1 MSAASRRI
9 SKASYQFLSL
19 TSAKTA
25 QNVLKTAPFQTV
37 RGFST
42 ESGKP
47 FDTTLLFELRYTEVD
62 TKANIHKYKTDTQTL
77 ARWLDTSIT
86 NRGGKA
92 FSFMREVVPKEKGL
106 PFPFVDCYSLDSL
119 INGNKQPIKLPN
131 DLDKLP
137 ENQEMK
143 RPKIIVFSFKHYG
156 FTMLRSWLEP
166 FLSQPDLA
174 DFPLYE
180 ICFIEFSFL
189 SMAKGL
195 FAKNILNL
203 VGQKRINK
211 TFLRFGGIPVSTS
224 VVFNSILF
232 TFIFRVGFC
241 WCSVAA
247 QCVHG
252 LCVSAG

>member
-1 MSAASRRI
+1 MSVASRRI
-9 SKASYQFLSL
+9 SKASYQILSL

-25 QNVLKTAPFQTV
+25 QNVFKTAVPFQTV
-37 RGFST
+37 RGFSA

-92 FSFMREVVPKEKGL
+92 FPFMRKVVPKEKGL

-119 INGNKQPIKLPN
+119 INGNKQPIQLPN

-137 ENQEMK
+137 ENQEIK

-174 DFPLYE
+174 DYPLYE

-203 VGQKRINK
+203 VGQNRINK
-211 TFLRFGGIPVSTS
+211 TFLRFGGIPVSAS
-224 VVFNSILF
+224 NV
-232 TFIFRVGFC
+232 
-241 WCSVAA
+241 
-247 QCVHG
+247 
-252 LCVSAG
+252 